1 MNKFLLLIMTILLNI
16 NVYANTSQGQQLG
29 IEAGNQGLGSANNAV
44 NQNNGSQW
52 LPGYSETA
60 KEEGYYQDGMGN
72 VNQSGYDKYTRCS
85 NPNSVLKAKKKIEC
99 EAITFVNKNPRNR
112 KLYEVDPKTDA
123 VIKSSNEIK
132 TNTFESF
139 NNNQK

>member
-1 MNKFLLLIMTILLNI
+1 MAKGERANYKHLANDYLKQGKRGVKMNKFSFLIMTILLNI

-85 NPNSVLKAKKKIEC
+85 NPNSVL
-99 EAITFVNKNPRNR
+99 TGR
-112 KLYEVDPKTDA
+112 
-123 VIKSSNEIK
+123 
-132 TNTFESF
+132 
-139 NNNQK
+139 